1 MGVVFI
7 SFQRIE
13 RYQKPVSHGGSR
25 EPGDVLTDGVGSHV
39 LNRVHEGGIVEG
51 ERSREKWLS
60 GEEHNRE
67 TVTREPAHKVAHDFL
82 CRLDTVRFDV
92 FGEHGLGYVEHDGD
106 VDSFFGHIGSHRRTY
121 RICKDAHKE
130 REYGE
135 FQHEGQVEVFP
146 FTLPVDLPEQ
156 FGVSEVDS
164 FFPGAEIRPDEDGN
178 EEEEEE
184 KRGGKEGH
192 RKEFGAIYRLPILYE
207 RGDVMQLCLQ
217 NCILPCSYK
226 NRWTENPILTRR
238 NTIFKNNLTRICKLL

>member
-13 RYQKPVSHGGSR
+13 RYQKPVSHGGPR
-25 EPGDVLTDGVGSHV
+25 ESWDILADGVGSHV
-39 LNRVHEGGIVEG
+39 FDRVHECGIIECK
-51 ERSREKWLS
+51 RSREKWLS
-60 GEEHNRE
+60 GEEDDRE
-67 TVTREPAHKVAHDFL
+67 TIAREPADEIAHDFL
-82 CRLDTVRFDV
+82 CRLDAVWFDV
-92 FGEHGLGYVEHDGD
+92 LREHGLGYIEHDGNI
-106 VDSFFGHIGSHRRTY
+106 DSFFGHIGSHRRTY

-135 FQHEGQVEVFP
+135 LQHKRQVEVFP

-178 EEEEEE
+178 EEKEEE

-192 RKEFGAIYRLPILYE
+192 SGGRC
-207 RGDVMQLCLQ
+207 VQ
-217 NCILPCSYK
+217 
-226 NRWTENPILTRR
+226 
-238 NTIFKNNLTRICKLL
+238 